1 MVINTSKDHLN
12 SPFTLWC
19 SNDSAIPFENMLR
32 FMSDNNRWKFYL
44 AHLTRKVEP
53 LKQQNYV
60 HYIRIESNW
69 IHADHF
75 NCNFNTSIWHHVRQH
90 SNIKWT
96 YASASFLYRWRVSS
110 DACSFGYLKSV
121 LEFKLSISMC
131 EKELWES
138 MRLQVQTS
146 RNLNDSD
153 YTKKKRRKWNATCR
167 KMKDQITKRKIIQF
181 ILFGKTNWWEQ
192 TIKLLFYR
200 IKK

>member
-1 MVINTSKDHLN
+1 MEILSSTFNKKSGTFKTTKICTLHSNRIKLN
-12 SPFTLWC
+12 SRRSFQLQ
-19 SNDSAIPFENMLR
+19 LG
-32 FMSDNNRWKFYL
+32 
-44 AHLTRKVEP
+44 
-53 LKQQNYV
+53 
-60 HYIRIESNW
+60 
-69 IHADHF
+69 
-75 NCNFNTSIWHHVRQH
+75 TSIWHHVRQH

-96 YASASFLYRWRVSS
+96 YASASFLHRWRVSS